1 MHIYRYG
8 FVIEESAVCIPN
20 TIGAIVSFGCVLVHG
35 LFSPKINWAL
45 YSGCFAFIMLC
56 VHFVMSNNIKFLGL
70 AASGL
75 SVLLTAAPLVTLGSV
90 LKEKS
95 TASMP
100 SLENTF
106 ALFLS
111 AVLWCAYGIIVVNDV
126 FIYGPNIFGLGM
138 TSFQLLIHSWYP
150 QSKSLL

>member
-1 MHIYRYG
+1 MIG
-8 FVIEESAVCIPN
+8 ESAVFIPN
-20 TIGAIVSFGCVLVHG
+20 LIGTIVSFCCVLIHG
-35 LFSPKINWAL
+35 LFSPKIPWAL
-45 YSGCFAFIMLC
+45 YCGCFAFIMLC
-56 VHFVMSNNIKFLGL
+56 VHFAMNGNSDFVGV

-111 AVLWCAYGIIVVNDV
+111 AVLWCAYGVIVVNDV
-126 FIYGPNIFGLGM
+126 FIYGPNIFGLCM
-138 TSFQLLIHSWYP
+138 TSFQLLLHSWYP
-150 QSKSLL
+150 QRKTLL